1 MIESIAIVGMG
12 AMGILLGDA
21 FSKALGPDKVS
32 FLARGA
38 RLERYRREG
47 AWCNGEPCHF
57 RFSDGTD
64 GPAELLIFAVKSPDL
79 SDAVELAAPAVGED
93 TILLSVLN
101 GVSSEELLEQTF
113 GHEKVLYTVTQG
125 MDAVRVGNRLTYHT
139 PGQMFLGLPEEDYF
153 DRGEKLAAAV
163 EVFQRAGLPVVR
175 EDDILH
181 RMWCKYMLNVG
192 VNQVCMAYELDYG
205 GVQVP
210 GEARD
215 LMIAAMDEARK
226 IGACQGILVT
236 QKDKAEY
243 LAVLDA
249 LNPAGIPSMRQDGLA
264 HRRTEVDLFAGNIIE
279 TARRYGMS
287 TPVNQMLYDRI
298 RAMEAEW
305 QPMFRQG

>member
-1 MIESIAIVGMG
+1 MIESVTIVGMG

-21 FSKALGPDKVS
+21 FSKSLGPENVR
-32 FLARGA
+32 FLACGD

-47 AWCNGEPCHF
+47 AWCNGEACQF

-79 SDAVELAAPAVGED
+79 SDAMDLAAPVVDED
-93 TILLSVLN
+93 TIIMSVLN
-101 GVSSEELLEQTF
+101 GVTSEELLEQAF

-139 PGQMFLGLPEEDYF
+139 PGRMFLVVPEEDCF
-153 DRGEKLAAAV
+153 DRGEKLDAAV
-163 EVFQRAGLPVVR
+163 EVFQRAGRPTVR
-175 EDDILH
+175 QDDILH

-192 VNQVCMAYELDYG
+192 VNQVCMAYELDYS

-226 IGACQGILVT
+226 IGACQGVLVT
-236 QKDKAEY
+236 QKDRADY

-249 LNPAGIPSMRQDGLA
+249 IDPSGIPSMRQDGLA
-264 HRRTEVDLFAGNIIE
+264 HRRTEVDLFAGTIIE

-298 RAMEAEW
+298 RAMEASW
-305 QPMFRQG
+305 